1 MKIGVPKEIK
11 THEYR
16 VGLTPAGARE
26 LVLHGH
32 TVLVEQNAGAGIGC
46 GDDAYRAAGAVVATS
61 EEVFAQADMVVKVKE
76 PQPPEIAR
84 LRRGQILFT
93 YLHLAADKEQT
104 QGLIRSGA
112 TCIAYE
118 TVTDA
123 FGNLPLLAPMS
134 EVAGRMAVQ
143 VGAHCL
149 EREQGGAGI
158 LLGGVPG
165 VPPAKVVVLGGG
177 VAGTNAARMAVGLE
191 ASVTI
196 IDRSLRRLNELDL
209 QFGARATTL
218 FATAE
223 AIEHAA
229 LAADLVIGAVL
240 IPGAAAPKLLTRA
253 MVRRMRPGS
262 VIVDIAIDQGG
273 CFETSRP
280 TTHAAPTY
288 VDEGVVHY
296 CVTNMPGAVAR
307 TSTFAL
313 TNATLPF
320 VLALADKGAK
330 GALLADPYLCAG
342 LNIHAGEVTHM
353 AVAQALGLRYT
364 QAREALIGGPQTA
377 GGGGG

>member
-16 VGLTPAGARE
+16 VGLTPAGVRE
-26 LVLHGH
+26 LIQHGH
-32 TVLVEQNAGAGIGC
+32 QVVMEHDAGAGIGC
-46 GDDAYRAAGAVVATS
+46 DDQAYSAAGAMIVPTAA
-61 EEVFAQADMVVKVKE
+61 EVFAAAALVVKVKE
-76 PQPPEIAR
+76 PQPAEIAL
-84 LRRGQILFT
+84 LRQGQMLFT
-93 YLHLAADKEQT
+93 YLHLAADDRQT
-104 QGLIRSGA
+104 QGLMRSGT

-118 TVTDA
+118 TVTDRA
-123 FGNLPLLAPMS
+123 GTLPLLAPMS

-177 VAGTNAARMAVGLE
+177 VSGTNAARMAVGLE

-196 IDRSLRRLNELDL
+196 IDRSLPRLKELDL
-209 QFGARATTL
+209 QFGPRATTM
-218 FATAE
+218 FATVE
-223 AIEHAA
+223 AIEHAV

-240 IPGAAAPKLLTRA
+240 VPGAAAPKLVSRA

-262 VIVDIAIDQGG
+262 VLVDIAIDQGG

-280 TTHAAPTY
+280 TTHSDPTY
-288 VDEGVVHY
+288 VEDGVVHY

-307 TSTFAL
+307 TSTQAL

-320 VLALADKGAK
+320 VLALAGKGWRQAM
-330 GALLADPYLCAG
+330 LDDPHLAEG
-342 LNIHAGEVTHM
+342 LNIHAGHVTHA
-353 AVAQALGLRYT
+353 AVARALGLRHT
-364 QAREALIGGPQTA
+364 QVRDVLKA
-377 GGGGG
+377 GD